1 MTTIDGSLHYAVLTL
16 NILLVI
22 TKQAFRNLIK
32 KYDVGQLLQDHSS
45 YWRTYEHDHR
55 FTELREK
62 TSKPTVTVANT
73 LMASLLARW

>member
-45 YWRTYEHDHR
+45 Y
-55 FTELREK
+55 
-62 TSKPTVTVANT
+62 
-73 LMASLLARW
+73 